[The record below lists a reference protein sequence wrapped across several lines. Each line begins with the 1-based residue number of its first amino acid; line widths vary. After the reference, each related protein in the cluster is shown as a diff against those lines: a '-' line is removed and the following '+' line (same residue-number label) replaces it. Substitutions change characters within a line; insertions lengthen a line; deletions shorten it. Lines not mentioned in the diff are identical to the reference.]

1 MTVDAFL
8 GVATAALP
16 RRPLRYNIRPTGR
29 SVLVRLGTGMAKSQ
43 ERSRSR
49 RQRVLDAA
57 LATFAERG
65 YSDTAI
71 DEVARASETSKGGL
85 YFHFPSKQALFLALL
100 DEMSQ
105 ALLQRVTEAMAAEPD
120 PLARGEI
127 ALREVLSAFGEHR
140 LLARLLLVE
149 AVGAGREFNARL
161 NEINS
166 AFAALIAGCLD
177 EAIARRQLPPHDTRI
192 AACAWY
198 GAINQIVMHWL
209 ATGEPERLEDV
220 FPTLRD
226 LFLYGV
232 SGAAKDG
239 LS

>member
-1 MTVDAFL
+1 M
-8 GVATAALP
+8 AT
-16 RRPLRYNIRPTGR
+16 T
-29 SVLVRLGTGMAKSQ
+29 Q

-105 ALLQRVTEAMAAEPD
+105 ALLRRVTDAMAAEPD
-120 PLARGEI
+120 PIARGEI
-127 ALREVLSAFGEHR
+127 ALREVLRAFGEHR

-161 NEINS
+161 DQINA
-166 AFAALIAGCLD
+166 AFADLIAGCLD
-177 EAIARRQLPPHDTRI
+177 EAVAAGQLPPHDTRT
-192 AACAWY
+192 AAYAWY
-198 GAINQIVMHWL
+198 GAINQIVLRWL
-209 ATGEPERLEDV
+209 ATGEPARLDDA
-220 FPTLRD
+220 FPTLRN

-232 SGAAKDG
+232 SGAAKG
-239 LS
+239 GCS